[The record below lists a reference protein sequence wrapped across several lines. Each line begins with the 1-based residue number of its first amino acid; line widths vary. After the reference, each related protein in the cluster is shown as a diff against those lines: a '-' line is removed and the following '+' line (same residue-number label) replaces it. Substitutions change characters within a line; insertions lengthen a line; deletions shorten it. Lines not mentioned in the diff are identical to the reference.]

1 MDGVLYRGAE
11 VLPGVKELLD
21 ALTLR
26 ERPVMLATN
35 NSMSTPEAYERKLAA
50 MGLDIPASAVITS
63 ALATRDYL
71 LQTLPEGAGIYV
83 IGMPALREQLFEG
96 TSFHPVQYGEE
107 QPAAVVIGLDLEFT
121 YAKLKAAHEA
131 IQRGALFIA
140 TNADTTLPTE
150 AGLVP
155 GAGSIVAALAA
166 ASGQR
171 PIVIGKPETPM
182 LEMAMTRMG
191 AQPEETV
198 MLGDRLD
205 TDILAGERAG
215 MPTVLVLTG
224 VSTREDLS
232 SAEALPDVV
241 VSDLPSLVEAIT
253 AEPSS
258 HDRRTGR
265 RGSGAAVR
273 GRRRPARRRT
283 PLLPTHAQRRT
294 GDRSLAGAPRPRHE
308 RAGGAGDRVVE
319 RRLDHL
325 AGRGGA
331 AERGPGHRAPRSF
344 PSARR
349 KRTAIWPPP
358 VWTRW
363 RGSWPAT
370 RGTTVATLPGPFDLV
385 FIDAEKDDYV
395 DHFEAVARP
404 RAARRAHPGRQRD
417 LARPVGLSGD
427 GASREATSRR

>member
-1 MDGVLYRGAE
+1 LQVAEAIETVPAPSLSVDALSRLREAKAWILDMDGVLYRGAE

-71 LQTLPEGAGIYV
+71 LQRLPEGAGIYV

-96 TSFHPVQYGEE
+96 TPFHPVQYGEE

-166 ASGQR
+166 ATGQR

-182 LEMAMTRMG
+182 LETAMTRMG
-191 AQPEETV
+191 APPEETV

-215 MPTVLVLTG
+215 MLTVLVLTG

-253 AEPSS
+253 AEPS
-258 HDRRTGR
+258 
-265 RGSGAAVR
+265 
-273 GRRRPARRRT
+273 RP
-283 PLLPTHAQRRT
+283 
-294 GDRSLAGAPRPRHE
+294 
-308 RAGGAGDRVVE
+308 
-319 RRLDHL
+319 
-325 AGRGGA
+325 
-331 AERGPGHRAPRSF
+331 
-344 PSARR
+344 
-349 KRTAIWPPP
+349 
-358 VWTRW
+358 
-363 RGSWPAT
+363 
-370 RGTTVATLPGPFDLV
+370 
-385 FIDAEKDDYV
+385 
-395 DHFEAVARP
+395 
-404 RAARRAHPGRQRD
+404 
-417 LARPVGLSGD
+417 
-427 GASREATSRR
+427 

>member
-1 MDGVLYRGAE
+1 MIETVSEPSLSGDALRRLREAKAWIFDMDGVLYRGAE

-50 MGLDIPASAVITS
+50 IGLDIPASAVITS

-71 LQTLPEGAGIYV
+71 LQRLPQGAGINV

-140 TNADTTLPTE
+140 TNADSTLPTE

-155 GAGSIVAALAA
+155 GAGSIVAAIEA
-166 ASGQR
+166 ASGQL

-182 LEMAMTRMG
+182 LQTAMTQMG
-191 AQPEETV
+191 THPAETV

-253 AEPSS
+253 A
-258 HDRRTGR
+258 
-265 RGSGAAVR
+265 
-273 GRRRPARRRT
+273 
-283 PLLPTHAQRRT
+283 
-294 GDRSLAGAPRPRHE
+294 APDP
-308 RAGGAGDRVVE
+308 
-319 RRLDHL
+319 
-325 AGRGGA
+325 
-331 AERGPGHRAPRSF
+331 
-344 PSARR
+344 
-349 KRTAIWPPP
+349 
-358 VWTRW
+358 
-363 RGSWPAT
+363 
-370 RGTTVATLPGPFDLV
+370 
-385 FIDAEKDDYV
+385 
-395 DHFEAVARP
+395 
-404 RAARRAHPGRQRD
+404 
-417 LARPVGLSGD
+417 
-427 GASREATSRR
+427 

>member
-1 MDGVLYRGAE
+1 VAEAIETVPAPSLAVDALRRLREAKAWILDMDGVLYRGAE

-71 LQTLPEGAGIYV
+71 LRTLPEGAGIYV

-96 TSFHPVQYGEE
+96 TPFHPVQYGEE

-166 ASGQR
+166 ATGQR

-182 LEMAMTRMG
+182 LETAMTRMG
-191 AQPEETV
+191 APPEETV

-215 MPTVLVLTG
+215 MLTVLVLTG

-232 SAEALPDVV
+232 LAEALPDVV

-253 AEPSS
+253 AEPS
-258 HDRRTGR
+258 
-265 RGSGAAVR
+265 
-273 GRRRPARRRT
+273 RP
-283 PLLPTHAQRRT
+283 
-294 GDRSLAGAPRPRHE
+294 
-308 RAGGAGDRVVE
+308 
-319 RRLDHL
+319 
-325 AGRGGA
+325 
-331 AERGPGHRAPRSF
+331 
-344 PSARR
+344 
-349 KRTAIWPPP
+349 
-358 VWTRW
+358 
-363 RGSWPAT
+363 
-370 RGTTVATLPGPFDLV
+370 
-385 FIDAEKDDYV
+385 
-395 DHFEAVARP
+395 
-404 RAARRAHPGRQRD
+404 
-417 LARPVGLSGD
+417 
-427 GASREATSRR
+427 

>member
-1 MDGVLYRGAE
+1 LQVAEAIETVPAPSLSVDALRRLREAKAWVLDMDGVLYRGAE

-71 LQTLPEGAGIYV
+71 LQRLPEGAGIYV

-96 TSFHPVQYGEE
+96 TPFHPVQYGEE

-166 ASGQR
+166 ATGQL

-182 LEMAMTRMG
+182 LETAMTRIG
-191 AQPEETV
+191 ALPEETV

-224 VSTREDLS
+224 VSTREDLN

-241 VSDLPSLVEAIT
+241 VSDLPSLVEALT
-253 AEPSS
+253 A
-258 HDRRTGR
+258 DTT
-265 RGSGAAVR
+265 
-273 GRRRPARRRT
+273 RP
-283 PLLPTHAQRRT
+283 
-294 GDRSLAGAPRPRHE
+294 
-308 RAGGAGDRVVE
+308 
-319 RRLDHL
+319 
-325 AGRGGA
+325 
-331 AERGPGHRAPRSF
+331 
-344 PSARR
+344 
-349 KRTAIWPPP
+349 
-358 VWTRW
+358 
-363 RGSWPAT
+363 
-370 RGTTVATLPGPFDLV
+370 
-385 FIDAEKDDYV
+385 
-395 DHFEAVARP
+395 
-404 RAARRAHPGRQRD
+404 
-417 LARPVGLSGD
+417 
-427 GASREATSRR
+427 

>member
-1 MDGVLYRGAE
+1 MAETIEAVPAPAPLPPVDALARLREAKAWIFDMDGVLYRGAE

-35 NSMSTPEAYERKLAA
+35 NSMSTPEAYERKLTA

-83 IGMPALREQLFEG
+83 IGMPALREQLFDG
-96 TSFHPVQYGEE
+96 TPFHPVQYGEE

-140 TNADTTLPTE
+140 TNADSTLPTE

-182 LEMAMTRMG
+182 LETAMTRMG
-191 AQPEETV
+191 VQPAETV

-253 AEPSS
+253 AEP
-258 HDRRTGR
+258 
-265 RGSGAAVR
+265 
-273 GRRRPARRRT
+273 
-283 PLLPTHAQRRT
+283 
-294 GDRSLAGAPRPRHE
+294 
-308 RAGGAGDRVVE
+308 
-319 RRLDHL
+319 
-325 AGRGGA
+325 
-331 AERGPGHRAPRSF
+331 
-344 PSARR
+344 
-349 KRTAIWPPP
+349 
-358 VWTRW
+358 
-363 RGSWPAT
+363 
-370 RGTTVATLPGPFDLV
+370 
-385 FIDAEKDDYV
+385 
-395 DHFEAVARP
+395 
-404 RAARRAHPGRQRD
+404 
-417 LARPVGLSGD
+417 
-427 GASREATSRR
+427 TS

>member
-1 MDGVLYRGAE
+1 MEMIAPPSPSPSLDALGRLREAKAWIFDMDGVLYRGAE

-21 ALTLR
+21 ALILR

-35 NSMSTPEAYERKLAA
+35 NSMSTPEAYGRKLAA

-71 LQTLPEGAGIYV
+71 LQRLPEGAGIFV

-96 TSFHPVQYGEE
+96 TPFHPVQYGEE

-166 ASGQR
+166 ATGQR

-182 LEMAMTRMG
+182 LETAMTRMG
-191 AQPEETV
+191 APPEETV

-215 MPTVLVLTG
+215 MSTVLVLTG
-224 VSTREDLS
+224 VSTREDLAT
-232 SAEALPDVV
+232 AEALPDVV
-241 VSDLPSLVEAIT
+241 ISDLPSLVEAIT
-253 AEPSS
+253 AEPN
-258 HDRRTGR
+258 
-265 RGSGAAVR
+265 
-273 GRRRPARRRT
+273 RP
-283 PLLPTHAQRRT
+283 
-294 GDRSLAGAPRPRHE
+294 
-308 RAGGAGDRVVE
+308 
-319 RRLDHL
+319 
-325 AGRGGA
+325 
-331 AERGPGHRAPRSF
+331 
-344 PSARR
+344 
-349 KRTAIWPPP
+349 
-358 VWTRW
+358 
-363 RGSWPAT
+363 
-370 RGTTVATLPGPFDLV
+370 
-385 FIDAEKDDYV
+385 
-395 DHFEAVARP
+395 
-404 RAARRAHPGRQRD
+404 
-417 LARPVGLSGD
+417 
-427 GASREATSRR
+427 

>member
-1 MDGVLYRGAE
+1 MQVAEAIDTVPAPALAVDALRRLREAKAWILDMDGVLYRGAE

-71 LQTLPEGAGIYV
+71 LRTLPEGAGIYV

-96 TSFHPVQYGEE
+96 TPFHPVQYGEE

-140 TNADTTLPTE
+140 TNADSTLPTE

-166 ASGQR
+166 ATGQR

-182 LEMAMTRMG
+182 LETAMTRIG
-191 AQPEETV
+191 ALPEETV

-215 MPTVLVLTG
+215 MLTVLVLTG
-224 VSTREDLS
+224 VSTREELS

-241 VSDLPSLVEAIT
+241 VSDHPSLVEAIT
-253 AEPSS
+253 AEPS
-258 HDRRTGR
+258 
-265 RGSGAAVR
+265 
-273 GRRRPARRRT
+273 RP
-283 PLLPTHAQRRT
+283 
-294 GDRSLAGAPRPRHE
+294 
-308 RAGGAGDRVVE
+308 
-319 RRLDHL
+319 
-325 AGRGGA
+325 
-331 AERGPGHRAPRSF
+331 
-344 PSARR
+344 
-349 KRTAIWPPP
+349 
-358 VWTRW
+358 
-363 RGSWPAT
+363 
-370 RGTTVATLPGPFDLV
+370 
-385 FIDAEKDDYV
+385 
-395 DHFEAVARP
+395 
-404 RAARRAHPGRQRD
+404 
-417 LARPVGLSGD
+417 
-427 GASREATSRR
+427 

>member
-1 MDGVLYRGAE
+1 MASVIETVPAPSPSLSGDALRRLREAKAWILDMDGVLYRGAE

-35 NSMSTPEAYERKLAA
+35 NSMSTPEAYEHKLKA

-96 TSFHPVQYGEE
+96 TPFHPVQYGEE

-140 TNADTTLPTE
+140 TNADSTLPTE
-150 AGLVP
+150 GGLVP

-166 ASGQR
+166 ASGR
-171 PIVIGKPETPM
+171 DPIVIGKPETPM
-182 LEMAMTRMG
+182 LEMAMIRMG

-253 AEPSS
+253 AEPS
-258 HDRRTGR
+258 
-265 RGSGAAVR
+265 
-273 GRRRPARRRT
+273 
-283 PLLPTHAQRRT
+283 
-294 GDRSLAGAPRPRHE
+294 
-308 RAGGAGDRVVE
+308 
-319 RRLDHL
+319 RL
-325 AGRGGA
+325 
-331 AERGPGHRAPRSF
+331 
-344 PSARR
+344 
-349 KRTAIWPPP
+349 
-358 VWTRW
+358 
-363 RGSWPAT
+363 
-370 RGTTVATLPGPFDLV
+370 
-385 FIDAEKDDYV
+385 
-395 DHFEAVARP
+395 
-404 RAARRAHPGRQRD
+404 
-417 LARPVGLSGD
+417 
-427 GASREATSRR
+427 

>member
-1 MDGVLYRGAE
+1 LQVAEAIETVPAPSLSVDALRRLREAKAWVLDMDGVLYRGAE

-71 LQTLPEGAGIYV
+71 LRTLPQGTGIYV

-96 TSFHPVQYGEE
+96 TPFHPVQYGEE

-166 ASGQR
+166 ATGQR

-182 LEMAMTRMG
+182 LETAMTRMG

-215 MPTVLVLTG
+215 MLTVLVLTG

-253 AEPSS
+253 AEPS
-258 HDRRTGR
+258 
-265 RGSGAAVR
+265 
-273 GRRRPARRRT
+273 RP
-283 PLLPTHAQRRT
+283 
-294 GDRSLAGAPRPRHE
+294 
-308 RAGGAGDRVVE
+308 
-319 RRLDHL
+319 
-325 AGRGGA
+325 
-331 AERGPGHRAPRSF
+331 
-344 PSARR
+344 
-349 KRTAIWPPP
+349 
-358 VWTRW
+358 
-363 RGSWPAT
+363 
-370 RGTTVATLPGPFDLV
+370 
-385 FIDAEKDDYV
+385 
-395 DHFEAVARP
+395 
-404 RAARRAHPGRQRD
+404 
-417 LARPVGLSGD
+417 
-427 GASREATSRR
+427 

>member
-1 MDGVLYRGAE
+1 LQVAEAIETVPAPSLSVDALRRLREAKAWILDMDGVLYRGAE

-71 LQTLPEGAGIYV
+71 LRTLPQGAGIYV

-96 TSFHPVQYGEE
+96 TPFHPVQYGEE

-166 ASGQR
+166 ATGQR

-182 LEMAMTRMG
+182 LETAMTRMG
-191 AQPEETV
+191 APPEETV

-215 MPTVLVLTG
+215 MLTVLVLTG

-253 AEPSS
+253 AEPS
-258 HDRRTGR
+258 
-265 RGSGAAVR
+265 
-273 GRRRPARRRT
+273 RP
-283 PLLPTHAQRRT
+283 
-294 GDRSLAGAPRPRHE
+294 
-308 RAGGAGDRVVE
+308 
-319 RRLDHL
+319 
-325 AGRGGA
+325 
-331 AERGPGHRAPRSF
+331 
-344 PSARR
+344 
-349 KRTAIWPPP
+349 
-358 VWTRW
+358 
-363 RGSWPAT
+363 
-370 RGTTVATLPGPFDLV
+370 
-385 FIDAEKDDYV
+385 
-395 DHFEAVARP
+395 
-404 RAARRAHPGRQRD
+404 
-417 LARPVGLSGD
+417 
-427 GASREATSRR
+427 

>member
-1 MDGVLYRGAE
+1 VIEAIEAVPAPSLSGDALRRLREAKAWILDMDGVLYRGSE

-71 LQTLPEGAGIYV
+71 LRTLPEGAGIYV

-96 TSFHPVQYGEE
+96 TPFHPVQYGEE
-107 QPAAVVIGLDLEFT
+107 QPAAVVIGLDLDFT

-140 TNADTTLPTE
+140 TNADSTLPTE

-166 ASGQR
+166 ASGQL
-171 PIVIGKPETPM
+171 PVVIGKPETPM
-182 LEMAMTRMG
+182 LETAMTRMG
-191 AQPEETV
+191 VQPEETV
-198 MLGDRLD
+198 ILGDRLD

-224 VSTREDLS
+224 VSTREDLA

-253 AEPSS
+253 AEPS
-258 HDRRTGR
+258 
-265 RGSGAAVR
+265 
-273 GRRRPARRRT
+273 
-283 PLLPTHAQRRT
+283 
-294 GDRSLAGAPRPRHE
+294 
-308 RAGGAGDRVVE
+308 
-319 RRLDHL
+319 RL
-325 AGRGGA
+325 
-331 AERGPGHRAPRSF
+331 
-344 PSARR
+344 
-349 KRTAIWPPP
+349 
-358 VWTRW
+358 
-363 RGSWPAT
+363 
-370 RGTTVATLPGPFDLV
+370 
-385 FIDAEKDDYV
+385 
-395 DHFEAVARP
+395 
-404 RAARRAHPGRQRD
+404 
-417 LARPVGLSGD
+417 
-427 GASREATSRR
+427 